1 MAGFAP
7 QDPHYAERV
16 RGSFA
21 RQQAMAFLGAELS
34 ELKPGYCEIR
44 LPYRPE
50 LTQQDGY
57 FHAGIL
63 STIAD
68 SAGGYAGYT
77 LMPAD
82 SRVLTVEYK
91 VNLLAPAQGELLVA
105 RGRVLRAGR
114 KLVITQVD
122 VGIVRDGQ
130 ETPCAALLQTL
141 MSLSAPPAARQGG

>member
-1 MAGFAP
+1 MTAFAP

-44 LPYRPE
+44 LPYRAE

-68 SAGGYAGYT
+68 TAGGYAGYT

-91 VNLLAPAQGELLVA
+91 VNLLAPAEGELLVA
-105 RGRVLRAGR
+105 RGRVIRAGR
-114 KLVITQVD
+114 TLVITQVD
-122 VGIVRDGQ
+122 VGIVKDGQ
-130 ETPCAALLQTL
+130 ERPCAALLQTL
-141 MSLSAPPAARQGG
+141 ISLATPTRRGE

>member
-1 MAGFAP
+1 MTAFTP
-7 QDPHYAERV
+7 QDPHYAQRV

-21 RQQAMAFLGAELS
+21 RQQAMAFLGAELA

-44 LPYRPE
+44 LPYRAE

-82 SRVLTVEYK
+82 ARVLTVEYK

-105 RGRVLRAGR
+105 RGRVVRAGR
-114 KLVITQVD
+114 TLVITQVD
-122 VGIVRDGQ
+122 VAIVKDGQ
-130 ETPCAALLQTL
+130 ERPCAALLQTL
-141 MSLSAPPAARQGG
+141 MSLSTPTSRGHG

>member
-1 MAGFAP
+1 MPATAP
-7 QDPHYAERV
+7 SDPNYAARV

-21 RQQAMAFLGAELS
+21 RQPVMGFLGAELAD
-34 ELKPGYCEIR
+34 LKPGYCEIH

-63 STIAD
+63 STVAD

-77 LMPAD
+77 LMPAS

-91 VNLLAPAQGELLVA
+91 VNLLAPARGERLIA
-105 RGRVLRAGR
+105 RGQVLRAGR
-114 KLVITQVD
+114 TLVVTQVE
-122 VGIVRDGQ
+122 VGVVNGGR
-130 ETPCAALLQTL
+130 ESPCATLLQTL
-141 MSLSAPPAARQGG
+141 ISLPGADRTS

>member
-7 QDPHYAERV
+7 QDPHYAKRV

-141 MSLSAPPAARQGG
+141 MSLSAPPAAHHGG